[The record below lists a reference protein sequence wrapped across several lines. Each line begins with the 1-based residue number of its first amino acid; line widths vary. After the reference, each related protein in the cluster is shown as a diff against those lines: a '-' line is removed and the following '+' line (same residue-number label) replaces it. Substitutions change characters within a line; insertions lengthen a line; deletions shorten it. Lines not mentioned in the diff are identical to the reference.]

1 LRLLAT
7 RRKIEDIQPIKGA
20 DMIERVTID
29 GWHCV
34 SKKGEF
40 AVNDDCIYFEIDSFL
55 PASDGRFE
63 FLMKH
68 TRTFEGNLGHRLR
81 TVKLRKQ
88 VSQGLA
94 MPVGTFPELIGVSN
108 EDDMASLIGVVKYEP
123 PVPAC
128 IAGEV
133 AGGFPSF
140 IPKTDEERAQ
150 NIVDE
155 IFIEHKD
162 AMYEV
167 SIKLDGT
174 SMTAFLNEDEVGVCM
189 RNYQLKINENNS
201 HNTLVKI
208 ATAGLLD
215 RLREIGRNIAVQGEV
230 MGEGIQ
236 KNRESL
242 KGHHFYIFNIY
253 DIDAKRYLTPVERVN
268 FFNEHLD
275 DLRKVNHVPILINNV
290 KLSDMIHEGKP
301 VNNIDSLISMADGDS
316 LNAKTR
322 EGLVWKRI
330 DGRFSFKVI
339 SNQFLL
345 KGGD

>member
-1 LRLLAT
+1 LRLLVT
-7 RRKIEDIQPIKGA
+7 RRTIEDIQPIKGA

-55 PASDGRFE
+55 PASDERFE
-63 FLMKH
+63 FLMKQS
-68 TRTFEGNLGHRLR
+68 RTFEDNLGHRLR
-81 TVKLRKQ
+81 TVRLRKQ
-88 VSQGLA
+88 ISQGLA
-94 MPVGTFPELIGVSN
+94 MPVGLFPELVGVSN

-133 AGGFPSF
+133 VGGFPSF

-155 IFIEHKD
+155 IFIENEG
-162 AMYEV
+162 AVYEV
-167 SIKLDGT
+167 SVKLDGT

-189 RNYQLKINENNS
+189 RNYQLKINEANS

-208 ATAGLLD
+208 ATSGLLD
-215 RLREIGRNIAVQGEV
+215 KLREIGRNMAVQGEV

-242 KGHHFYIFNIY
+242 KGHHFYVYNIY
-253 DIDAKRYLTPVERVN
+253 DIDAKRYLNPIERIM
-268 FFNEHLD
+268 FFNEHLKGVP
-275 DLRKVNHVPILINNV
+275 KVNHVPVLITNV
-290 KLSDMIHEGKP
+290 SMSDLIHEAKP
-301 VNNIDSLISMADGDS
+301 VDNIDLLIGMADGES
-316 LNAKTR
+316 LNAETR
-322 EGLVWKRI
+322 EGLVWKRM
-330 DGRFSFKVI
+330 DGRFSFKTI

-345 KGGD
+345 GGGD

>member
-1 LRLLAT
+1 MRLLVT
-7 RRKIEDIQPIKGA
+7 RRTIEDIQPIKGA

-55 PASDGRFE
+55 PASDERFE
-63 FLMKH
+63 FLMKQS
-68 TRTFEGNLGHRLR
+68 RTFEDNLGHRLR
-81 TVKLRKQ
+81 TVRLRKQ
-88 VSQGLA
+88 ISQGLA
-94 MPVGTFPELIGVSN
+94 MPVGLFPELVGVSN

-133 AGGFPSF
+133 VGGFPSF

-155 IFIEHKD
+155 IFIENEG
-162 AMYEV
+162 AVYEV
-167 SIKLDGT
+167 SVKLDGT

-189 RNYQLKINENNS
+189 RNYQLKINEANS

-208 ATAGLLD
+208 ATSGLLD
-215 RLREIGRNIAVQGEV
+215 KLREIGRNMAVQGEV

-242 KGHHFYIFNIY
+242 KGHHFYVYNIY
-253 DIDAKRYLTPVERVN
+253 DIDAKRYLNPIERIM
-268 FFNEHLD
+268 FFNEHLKGVP
-275 DLRKVNHVPILINNV
+275 KVNHVPVLITNV
-290 KLSDMIHEGKP
+290 SMSDLIHEAKP
-301 VNNIDSLISMADGDS
+301 VDNIDLLIGMADGES
-316 LNAKTR
+316 LNAETR
-322 EGLVWKRI
+322 EGLVWKRM
-330 DGRFSFKVI
+330 DGRFSFKTI

-345 KGGD
+345 GGGD